1 MNYKNEN
8 NKNKKNQ
15 EIIEKCI
22 DNSYETH
29 ISSVISFG
37 WRSQLANYKDFLKYK
52 LFSLIFSTNSKSIS
66 LLPPSYP
73 TRHQSFSI

>member
-8 NKNKKNQ
+8 NKNKKSQ

-29 ISSVISFG
+29 I
-37 WRSQLANYKDFLKYK
+37 Y
-52 LFSLIFSTNSKSIS
+52 
-66 LLPPSYP
+66 
-73 TRHQSFSI
+73 